1 MSVMKK
7 VLWASIHQILPVQK
21 EELENEGYT
30 VDMLN
35 DVNPELLKRMA
46 NSPSCPDELTKL
58 AMEVS
63 DYCLDRDYILAQPAG
78 SPAFQYALGLWGD
91 CQVIYAHSERVSIEK
106 VKEDGTAV
114 KESVFQHQKFIWVD
128 NFTLDD
134 IMEDIDVF

>member
-46 NSPSCPDELTKL
+46 NPPSAP
-58 AMEVS
+58 
-63 DYCLDRDYILAQPAG
+63 
-78 SPAFQYALGLWGD
+78 
-91 CQVIYAHSERVSIEK
+91 
-106 VKEDGTAV
+106 
-114 KESVFQHQKFIWVD
+114 
-128 NFTLDD
+128 
-134 IMEDIDVF
+134 